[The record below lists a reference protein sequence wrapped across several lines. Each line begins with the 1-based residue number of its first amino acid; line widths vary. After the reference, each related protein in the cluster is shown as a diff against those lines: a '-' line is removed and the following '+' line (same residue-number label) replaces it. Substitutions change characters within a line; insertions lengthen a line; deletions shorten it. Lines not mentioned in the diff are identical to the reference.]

1 MINREKAFS
10 LIVGKC
16 RNLSQKMTKF
26 VSRTGFT
33 LLTQEVSMNNKKQK
47 GFSLIELLI
56 VMVILGILMILT
68 FPYVRKAKDAA
79 EDGNAFASM
88 KTMLAAQYNFYSQN
102 ARYAALTELNDSQY
116 GSLGINA
123 GTSLRRGQYTFV
135 MSPVTPTPT
144 ELREGFTIIATR
156 PGYGTE
162 PPVTLTLTERG
173 HADFIFD

>member
-1 MINREKAFS
+1 
-10 LIVGKC
+10 
-16 RNLSQKMTKF
+16 
-26 VSRTGFT
+26 
-33 LLTQEVSMNNKKQK
+33 MNNKKQQ

-68 FPYVRKAKDAA
+68 FPYVRKAKEAA

-102 ARYAALTELNDSQY
+102 SRYAALQELNDSQY
-116 GSLGINA
+116 GSLGTNTGA
-123 GTSLRRGQYTFV
+123 TTLKRGQYVFV
-135 MSPVTPTPT
+135 MSPVTPTET

-156 PGYGTE
+156 PGYGSE

>member
-1 MINREKAFS
+1 
-10 LIVGKC
+10 
-16 RNLSQKMTKF
+16 
-26 VSRTGFT
+26 
-33 LLTQEVSMNNKKQK
+33 MNNKKQQ

-88 KTMLAAQYNFYSQN
+88 KTMLAAEYNYYSQN
-102 ARYAALTELNDSQY
+102 ARYASLPELNDSQY
-116 GSLGINA
+116 GSLGTTV
-123 GTSLRRGQYTFV
+123 GTSMRRGNYTFV
-135 MSPVTPTPT
+135 MSPVAPTPT